1 MCNSKTDKKYRCI
14 QKLQSPTINTSAK
27 YIIFSLL
34 KKIKYIKIGIN
45 KNLKNIIESWK
56 ELILL
61 YENRLI
67 NIKLNHNN
75 IEILKKLILF
85 IFL

>member
-1 MCNSKTDKKYRCI
+1 
-14 QKLQSPTINTSAK
+14 AK

-56 ELILL
+56 EFILL

-85 IFL
+85 ISLYFFK